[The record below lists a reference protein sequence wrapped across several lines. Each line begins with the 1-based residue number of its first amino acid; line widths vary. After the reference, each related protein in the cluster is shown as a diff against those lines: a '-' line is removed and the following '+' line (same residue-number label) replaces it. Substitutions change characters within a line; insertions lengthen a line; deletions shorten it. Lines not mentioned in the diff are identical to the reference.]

1 MLVIAYIVHRLL
13 QGVIVLFLISA
24 LTFLLVNLAPGGPS
38 AVVSLGRTAEER
50 EAVLKQYGLDRPV
63 LVRYLDWLGG
73 VLRGDLGNSYN
84 QGLPVASLLAQR
96 MGNTL
101 QLAFTALLLT
111 ALLGVVLG
119 VLSALYKN
127 RWPDHLI
134 GSLATVGMSV
144 PAFWLGIVFII
155 VFAVYLR
162 WLPSSGIFTVGQEFS
177 VIDRLRHLVMPAS
190 VLAFT
195 LMPNVIRITRSALLE
210 VLTSDYVRTA
220 RAKGLPERLVLLKHT
235 LKNALVPVIAILGL
249 ITTVLF
255 SGSVVVESVFG
266 WAGLGR
272 LAIEAANGRDYPV
285 ILGVTLLVGTIVVVV
300 NLLVDLLY
308 AAVDPRIR
316 HE

>member
-1 MLVIAYIVHRLL
+1 MASYILRRLGQGLLVLL
-13 QGVIVLFLISA
+13 MVSVVTFFLI
-24 LTFLLVNLAPGGPS
+24 NLAPGGPT
-38 AVVSLGRTAEER
+38 AVVSLERTAEER
-50 EAVLKQYGLDRPV
+50 EAIIKQLGLDRPV
-63 LVRYLDWLGG
+63 VTRYFDWLGG
-73 VLRGDLGNSYN
+73 MVTGDLGKSMN
-84 QGLPVASLLAQR
+84 QGLPVATLLGQR
-96 MGNTL
+96 LGNTL

-111 ALLGVVLG
+111 ALLGLG
-119 VLSALYKN
+119 LGIVAALYRN

-144 PAFWLGIVFII
+144 PAFWLGIVAII
-155 VFAVYLR
+155 VFSVQYKL
-162 WLPSSGIFTVGQEFS
+162 LPSSGIYTVGQEFS
-177 VIDRLRHLVMPAS
+177 LVDRLRHMAMPAS

-195 LMPNVIRITRSALLE
+195 LMPNVIRVARSALLE

-220 RAKGLPERLVLLKHT
+220 RAKGLDPRTVMFKHS

-255 SGSVVVESVFG
+255 SGSVVVESVFS

-285 ILGVTLLVGTIVVVV
+285 ILGVTMLVGVIVVLI

-308 AAVDPRIR
+308 ALVDPRIS

>member
-1 MLVIAYIVHRLL
+1 MIAYIVHRLL

>member
-1 MLVIAYIVHRLL
+1 MTAYILRRLL
-13 QGVIVLFLISA
+13 QGGVVLLLISA
-24 LTFLLVNLAPGGPS
+24 VTFLLINLAPGGPTS
-38 AVVSLGRTAEER
+38 AVSLGRTAEER
-50 EAVLKQYGLDRPV
+50 EAVLKQYGLDRPI

-73 VLRGDLGNSYN
+73 VSRGDLGKSYN

-101 QLAFTALLLT
+101 LLALSALALT
-111 ALLGVVLG
+111 AVLGVGLG

-134 GSLATVGMSV
+134 SSLATVGMSV
-144 PAFWLGIVFII
+144 PAFWLGIVAII
-155 VFAVYLR
+155 VFAVQFK

-177 VIDRLRHLVMPAS
+177 LADRLRHLAMPAG

-220 RAKGLPERLVLLKHT
+220 RAKGVSEQVVLLKHT
-235 LKNALVPVIAILGL
+235 LKNAMVPVIAILGL

-255 SGSVVVESVFG
+255 SGSVVVVSVFG

-285 ILGVTLLVGTIVVVV
+285 ILGVTLLVGAIVVVV
-300 NLLVDLLY
+300 NLLVDVLY
-308 AAVDPRIR
+308 AAVDPRIN
-316 HE
+316 HG

>member
-1 MLVIAYIVHRLL
+1 MASYILRRLGQGLLVLL
-13 QGVIVLFLISA
+13 MVSVV
-24 LTFLLVNLAPGGPS
+24 TFFLVNLAPGGPT
-38 AVVSLGRTAEER
+38 AVVSLERTAEER
-50 EAVLKQYGLDRPV
+50 EAIIKQLGLDRPV
-63 LVRYLDWLGG
+63 VTRYFDWLGG
-73 VLRGDLGNSYN
+73 MVTGDLGKSMN
-84 QGLPVASLLAQR
+84 QGLPVTTLLGQR
-96 MGNTL
+96 LGNTL
-101 QLAFTALLLT
+101 QLAFTALVLT
-111 ALLGVVLG
+111 ALLGLG
-119 VLSALYKN
+119 LGIVAALYRN

-144 PAFWLGIVFII
+144 PAFWLGIVAII
-155 VFAVYLR
+155 VFSVQYKL
-162 WLPSSGIFTVGQEFS
+162 LPSSGIYTVGQEFS
-177 VIDRLRHLVMPAS
+177 LVDRLRHMAMPAS

-195 LMPNVIRITRSALLE
+195 LMPNVIRVARSALLE

-220 RAKGLPERLVLLKHT
+220 RAKGLDPRTVMFKHS

-255 SGSVVVESVFG
+255 SGSVVVESVFS

-285 ILGVTLLVGTIVVVV
+285 ILGVTMLVGVIVVIV

-308 AAVDPRIR
+308 ALVDPRIS